1 MRTIIVRI
9 KVKEVWEYFK
19 SKISSTSE
27 EETAGQSIGKC
38 DIHNK
43 MIYDSDVVKFENKIC
58 LVIWDDKRC
67 GFYLKLL
74 DLRGYD
80 RTDKYYKLSNK
91 KLEILGN
98 KFDNPELLKGE

>member
-9 KVKEVWEYFK
+9 KVKEVWEYLK

-27 EETAGQSIGKC
+27 KKTAGQYIGKC
-38 DIHNK
+38 DIYDNL
-43 MIYDSDVVKFENKIC
+43 IYESDVVKFENKIC

-67 GFYLKLL
+67 GFYLKPL
-74 DLRGYD
+74 DSLGHAGI
-80 RTDKYYKLSNK
+80 DKYYRLSNK